1 MPKTMDNTELVK
13 IYKEEAQHLIGV
25 IRDGLSRLKE
35 NTDDGIRNKLYW
47 EGFRCAHTLKGSS
60 GCVVVLR

>member
-1 MPKTMDNTELVK
+1 MSEKTNNTELVK

-25 IRDGLSRLKE
+25 MRDGLSRLKE

-47 EGFRCAHTLKGSS
+47 ESF
-60 GCVVVLR
+60 